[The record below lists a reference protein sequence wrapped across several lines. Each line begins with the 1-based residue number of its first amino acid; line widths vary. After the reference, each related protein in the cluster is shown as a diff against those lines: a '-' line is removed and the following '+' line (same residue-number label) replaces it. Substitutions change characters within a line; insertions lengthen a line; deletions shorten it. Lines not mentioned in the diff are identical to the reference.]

1 LNKKW
6 GWLSYFLVSPFFYWG
21 EGAALAR
28 VDEALGGRKQDLLIF
43 PLPSLNFHLF
53 SLSL

>member
-1 LNKKW
+1 
-6 GWLSYFLVSPFFYWG
+6 
-21 EGAALAR
+21 

-43 PLPSLNFHLF
+43 SLPPLNFHLF